1 MISIKEGL
9 TFDDVLLV
17 PAYSEILPSHTSTH
31 THLTNKIKLNI
42 PLLSAAMD
50 TVSESE
56 LVIALA
62 QEGGLGFIHKNLSIA
77 EQCRQILK
85 VKRFESGIVENP
97 ITINQSQSVKSVLK
111 IMADNKIS
119 GLPVIEKN
127 KLIGI
132 VTNRDLRF
140 ETNLDQEVKNLM
152 TPKNKLV
159 TVRQGVDKKIILEMM
174 HKHRLEKLLVT
185 DNNFNLK
192 GLITVKDILKS
203 DLYPN
208 SCKDEY
214 ERLRVGAAVGISKGK
229 KSF

>member
-1 MISIKEGL
+1 
-9 TFDDVLLV
+9 
-17 PAYSEILPSHTSTH
+17 
-31 THLTNKIKLNI
+31 
-42 PLLSAAMD
+42 MD
-50 TVSESE
+50 TVSESD

-62 QEGGLGFIHKNLSIA
+62 QEGGLGFIHKNLSID

-140 ETNLDQEVKNLM
+140 ETNLDQDVKNLM
-152 TPKNKLV
+152 TPKKKLV
-159 TVRQGVDKKIILEMM
+159 TVRQGVDKKIIL
-174 HKHRLEKLLVT
+174 K
-185 DNNFNLK
+185 
-192 GLITVKDILKS
+192 
-203 DLYPN
+203 
-208 SCKDEY
+208 
-214 ERLRVGAAVGISKGK
+214 
-229 KSF
+229 

>member
-1 MISIKEGL
+1 MLSIKRF

-17 PAYSEILPSHTSTH
+17 PAYSEILPSQVSIQTN
-31 THLTNKIKLNI
+31 LTNKVKLNI

-50 TVSESE
+50 TVSESN

-62 QEGGLGFIHKNLSIA
+62 QEGGKGFIHKNLSID

-97 ITINQSQSVKSVLK
+97 ITINQSQSVRSVLK
-111 IMADNKIS
+111 IMSDNKIS

-140 ETNLDQEVKNLM
+140 ETNLDQEVRNLM

-159 TVRQGVDKKIILEMM
+159 TVRQGVDK
-174 HKHRLEKLLVT
+174 
-185 DNNFNLK
+185 N
-192 GLITVKDILKS
+192 
-203 DLYPN
+203 YP
-208 SCKDEY
+208 
-214 ERLRVGAAVGISKGK
+214 
-229 KSF
+229 

>member
-1 MISIKEGL
+1 MS
-9 TFDDVLLV
+9 
-17 PAYSEILPSHTSTH
+17 
-31 THLTNKIKLNI
+31 
-42 PLLSAAMD
+42 
-50 TVSESE
+50 
-56 LVIALA
+56 
-62 QEGGLGFIHKNLSIA
+62 
-77 EQCRQILK
+77 
-85 VKRFESGIVENP
+85 
-97 ITINQSQSVKSVLK
+97 
-111 IMADNKIS
+111 DNKIS

-192 GLITVKDILKS
+192 V
-203 DLYPN
+203 
-208 SCKDEY
+208 
-214 ERLRVGAAVGISKGK
+214 
-229 KSF
+229 